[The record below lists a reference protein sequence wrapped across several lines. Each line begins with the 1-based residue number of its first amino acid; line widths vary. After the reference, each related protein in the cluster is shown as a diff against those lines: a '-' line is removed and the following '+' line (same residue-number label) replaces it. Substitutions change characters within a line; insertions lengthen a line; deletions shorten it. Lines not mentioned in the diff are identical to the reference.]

1 MQKEIILIIIVGLLS
16 SFVGFSPFQTI
27 VVEEPAAAGKE
38 LSTHVN
44 LRNDLDE
51 KVEDV
56 NVRVFIYDLGLA
68 FYSTG
73 FDISKKDGK
82 GLWVLGDLPRN
93 IPKGD
98 YLARVT
104 ASNDHFRD
112 VRHVYI
118 AVE

>member
-1 MQKEIILIIIVGLLS
+1 MQKEISLIIMIGLVF

-27 VVEEPAAAGKE
+27 VVEEPAAVGKE

-51 KVEDV
+51 KVKDV
-56 NVRVFIYDLGLA
+56 NVRIFIYELGLA
-68 FYSTG
+68 FYSNS
-73 FDISKKDGK
+73 FDISKRDGE
-82 GLWVLGDLPRN
+82 GLWVLGDLPKN
-93 IPKGD
+93 MPKGD